1 MALPKLDLPLFET
14 KLPSTDETVT
24 YRAFTVKE
32 EKLLLIAQES
42 NDPSQMVLSMKQI
55 INNCCSDIVVEDL
68 AMFDL
73 EYLLLQIRARSIDN
87 NIAFTIKDQD
97 TDKTV
102 DLELDIDEIKLHIP
116 ENHSKKIDVTE
127 DIYFM
132 MRYPTI
138 EEVGIFLNFAG
149 QAEQTEEA
157 ASKNLQDFTTAL
169 FDVMINCIDV
179 LVNGDEVQKMSD
191 FTKKEIMDF
200 IESAPGG
207 TIDNLRK
214 FFDSI
219 PSLRYEVKYT
229 NANGDEKSVVL
240 EGTETFF
247 L

>member
-87 NIAFTIKDQD
+87 NITFTIKDQD

-102 DLELDIDEIKLHIP
+102 DLQLDID
-116 ENHSKKIDVTE
+116 
-127 DIYFM
+127 
-132 MRYPTI
+132 
-138 EEVGIFLNFAG
+138 
-149 QAEQTEEA
+149 
-157 ASKNLQDFTTAL
+157 
-169 FDVMINCIDV
+169 
-179 LVNGDEVQKMSD
+179 
-191 FTKKEIMDF
+191 
-200 IESAPGG
+200 
-207 TIDNLRK
+207 
-214 FFDSI
+214 
-219 PSLRYEVKYT
+219 
-229 NANGDEKSVVL
+229 
-240 EGTETFF
+240 
-247 L
+247 